1 MKLKKYD
8 DWSLGSTPGKFQTE
22 PYDSYGEGLLWSC
35 SHINSVK
42 LTVTAMVTMATN
54 INSG

>member
-22 PYDSYGEGLLWSC
+22 PYDSYGEGLL
-35 SHINSVK
+35 
-42 LTVTAMVTMATN
+42 
-54 INSG
+54 